1 MKALKVGAVSVVLI
15 ASVSYA
21 GTQNDAGCGVGS
33 LVFKENGRM
42 EQVLAA
48 TTNAWTGQIFSIT
61 TGTVG
66 CGDSAPAAAPAP
78 KRRSS
83 LKQQEGYVAVN
94 FRNLS
99 REMAAGQG
107 EYVSTL
113 ASMLG
118 CERAAFGKMTKSRYE
133 QLFPTADVTPSK
145 LLGTLK
151 SEIAKDSAL
160 ASCSL

>member
-33 LVFKENGRM
+33 LVFKENGRV

-66 CGDSAPAAAPAP
+66 CGDSAPAAAAP

-118 CERAAFGKMTKSRYE
+118 CERAAFGKMTKSQYE
-133 QLFPTADVTPSK
+133 RLFPTAKVTPSE
-145 LLGTLK
+145 LLASLK